1 MNHLWLGRVL
11 GERADN
17 ASFVSAYSLAKRAR
31 EEFEQAVQLNPRNA
45 EALADLGEF
54 YYSAPGV
61 VGGGTSK
68 AQGVAA
74 QLDKID
80 PARAHELRASIA
92 QENHDYV
99 TAEGEFRQ
107 AIAASAHPAFQWM
120 RLASFFRRNK
130 RYQEMETAVQNGRAA
145 AGRDR
150 QHSAVALFNGASV
163 LIKVNRNPAFS
174 IKMLQEYLASSNQTE
189 EAPAFVAHMAGAA
202 VHADRRLG
210 GRSAGTNRGAG
221 AGQFLQTCT
230 GSEDLTGRMELKRN
244 NSLARFSR
252 PLAIALA
259 LGCGVAGHAQ
269 VSLKTVVD
277 LAQNNSASVKMA
289 QADVAKAQAAFE
301 QSRDAYIPSVNFGT
315 GIPAFPS
322 VGFTGQPPSIY
333 TMTVE
338 SLVFSIPQKHYMGA
352 ARSGW
357 RAAESR
363 LKDAREQV
371 VLDTSNAYI
380 ELDTLNTELAAARQ
394 QEEFANRL
402 AEIEQQRSETIDPLH
417 SLLLVAKLTAA
428 NLRLGRLHLETRAA
442 TLSKLLADAHRP
454 AGGRHLTRSWQY
466 PGDPADRRRV
476 EAEHNLWH

>member
-1 MNHLWLGRVL
+1 MALCVTAGPVQAAGSSLSEANAALQAGQADLAISILGSLAEPEANSAEAHGIRCRVLFALEQWDPALPECEKAVALDWQNSMHHLWLGRVL

-130 RYQEMETAVQNGRAA
+130 RYQEMETALQNGKAA
-145 AGRDR
+145 ADRDR

-163 LIKVNRNPAFS
+163 LIKVNRNPAFA

-189 EAPAFVAHMAGAA
+189 EAPAFVAHTWLARLYSQTGDPAGAA
-202 VHADRRLG
+202 RERTA
-210 GRSAGTNRGAG
+210 
-221 AGQFLQTCT
+221 
-230 GSEDLTGRMELKRN
+230 
-244 NSLARFSR
+244 
-252 PLAIALA
+252 ALA
-259 LGCGVAGHAQ
+259 L
-269 VSLKTVVD
+269 
-277 LAQNNSASVKMA
+277 AS
-289 QADVAKAQAAFE
+289 
-301 QSRDAYIPSVNFGT
+301 SY
-315 GIPAFPS
+315 
-322 VGFTGQPPSIY
+322 
-333 TMTVE
+333 
-338 SLVFSIPQKHYMGA
+338 
-352 ARSGW
+352 
-357 RAAESR
+357 
-363 LKDAREQV
+363 
-371 VLDTSNAYI
+371 
-380 ELDTLNTELAAARQ
+380 
-394 QEEFANRL
+394 
-402 AEIEQQRSETIDPLH
+402 
-417 SLLLVAKLTAA
+417 
-428 NLRLGRLHLETRAA
+428 
-442 TLSKLLADAHRP
+442 RP
-454 AGGRHLTRSWQY
+454 AQDLK
-466 PGDPADRRRV
+466 
-476 EAEHNLWH
+476 L